1 MEPIKANARQEKLLR
16 DVFGLKP
23 GEDLPELYPI
33 YGGLTNS
40 SFRFTCRGEDF
51 FLREP
56 GYDTDAF
63 VNRRHEAAVYE
74 AINDPGLTDELV
86 LLEPETGRKITR
98 FWNDSRICDPENDED
113 VKQCMALL
121 REFHS
126 RQLHVGHRYDLY
138 ALIGIFRRMMPE
150 KSIYEDY
157 EEVEKRCLDMKP
169 YLERYQKYA
178 VLCHC
183 DTSYTNFLFV
193 GEGETRRLHLIDWEY
208 SGEHDPCLDI
218 AVFANAANY
227 DHEKLSWLMNCY
239 LGSQPTKEFVLRV
252 YGYGA
257 LTCLLWS
264 NWAEYKERIGE
275 DCAGY
280 GPQQYRCAAE
290 YSKLFW
296 ELLPHVLGEEDYG

>member
-1 MEPIKANARQEKLLR
+1 MESIKPNAQQEKLLR
-16 DVFGLKP
+16 NLFGLEP
-23 GEDLPELYPI
+23 GEDVPELYPI

-74 AINDPGLTDELV
+74 AIDDPTLTDELV

-98 FWNDSRICDPENDED
+98 FWNNARICDPEKEAD

-121 REFHS
+121 REFHG
-126 RQLHVGHRYDLY
+126 RKLHVGHRYDLF
-138 ALIGIFRRMMPE
+138 ALIRVFRRMMPE
-150 KSIYEDY
+150 KSVHEDY
-157 EEVEKRCLDMKP
+157 AEVEKRCLDMEP
-169 YLERYQKYA
+169 YLDRYRKYD

-183 DTSYTNFLFV
+183 DTSYTNFLFL
-193 GEGETRRLHLIDWEY
+193 EGEKNLHLIDWEY

-218 AVFANAANY
+218 VVFANAACY
-227 DHEKLSWLMNCY
+227 DREKLMWLIGCY
-239 LGSQPTKEFVLRV
+239 LEDAPTEEFLLRI
-252 YGYGA
+252 YGYMA
-257 LTCLLWS
+257 LTCILWS

-280 GPQQYRCAAE
+280 GPQQYRCAVE
-290 YSKLFW
+290 YSNLFW
-296 ELLPHVLGEEDYG
+296 ELLPHVLEGNGHG